1 MDRSPGR
8 IASASSTPY
17 NDERL
22 MIALPDDNQARRRT
36 DGHDQPCFN
45 PHIAATSSSYRAD
58 KIARERTMRRANGQL
73 VLPRA
78 DSPPIRPWLVLK
90 AAATTSTKS
99 P

>member
-1 MDRSPGR
+1 
-8 IASASSTPY
+8 
-17 NDERL
+17 
-22 MIALPDDNQARRRT
+22 MIALPDENQAHRRT
-36 DGHDQPCFN
+36 DGHDQPCSN

-58 KIARERTMRRANGQL
+58 KIARERTMRPANGQL
-73 VLPRA
+73 ALPGA

>member
-8 IASASSTPY
+8 IASVGSTPY

-22 MIALPDDNQARRRT
+22 VIALPDENQARRRT
-36 DGHDQPCFN
+36 DGHDQPCSN
-45 PHIAATSSSYRAD
+45 PHIAATSSSYRAN
-58 KIARERTMRRANGQL
+58 KTARERTVRPANGQFAL
-73 VLPRA
+73 ARA
-78 DSPPIRPWLVLK
+78 DSPPIRPCLVLK

>member
-8 IASASSTPY
+8 IASAGSTPY

-22 MIALPDDNQARRRT
+22 VIALPDKNQARRRT

-45 PHIAATSSSYRAD
+45 PHIAATSSSYRAN
-58 KIARERTMRRANGQL
+58 KTSRQRTVRRANGQL
-73 VLPRA
+73 ALAGA
-78 DSPPIRPWLVLK
+78 DSPPIRPCRVLK

>member
-8 IASASSTPY
+8 IASAGSTPY
-17 NDERL
+17 NDEHL
-22 MIALPDDNQARRRT
+22 VIVLPDDNQARRRT
-36 DGHDQPCFN
+36 DGHDLPCSN

-58 KIARERTMRRANGQL
+58 KIACERITRPTNGQL
-73 VLPRA
+73 ALPRA
-78 DSPPIRPWLVLK
+78 DSPPIRPCLVLK